1 MVITGKGYGF
11 VTFSTSESV
20 EQLLEMKEPL
30 EVAGSKV
37 ILRQVIGVHVAIFVT
52 VPYSGTVADHAVS
65 GATAVT
71 QG

>member
-37 ILRQVIGVHVAIFVT
+37 ILRQVIRGSRRNICNRSLFGH
-52 VPYSGTVADHAVS
+52 SC
-65 GATAVT
+65 
-71 QG
+71 